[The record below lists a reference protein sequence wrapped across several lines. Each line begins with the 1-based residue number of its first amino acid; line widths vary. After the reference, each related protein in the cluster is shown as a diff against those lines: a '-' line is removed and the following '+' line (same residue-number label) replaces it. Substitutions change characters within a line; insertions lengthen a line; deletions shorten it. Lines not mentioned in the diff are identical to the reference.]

1 MFKFNSARAASI
13 AFALA
18 SLTLS
23 GAAAAQLADPAGA
36 AEPAPDPLAPLAAAR
51 PQEAAGN
58 AVRDLTDWVIA
69 SGDNNGQPFIVIDK
83 VMAKVFVFDSEDQF
97 VGSTPALVGAA
108 VGDESAPGI
117 GHRKLSAISHGD
129 RTTPA
134 GRFVAKI
141 GTETGNKEVLWVD
154 YATSVSLHP
163 VITTN
168 RKERRLQRLQSPTP
182 EDNRITFGCIN
193 VPASFYREVVR
204 PLFKKT
210 TGVVYILPETRP
222 LREVFLAFHAPGRPS
237 LPPEASR

>member
-1 MFKFNSARAASI
+1 LFSR
-13 AFALA
+13 
-18 SLTLS
+18 
-23 GAAAAQLADPAGA
+23 AAAAQTVDAVSA
-36 AEPAPDPLAPLAAAR
+36 AEPIVEAPAADR
-51 PQEAAGN
+51 SEAAGAD
-58 AVRDLTDWVIA
+58 AVRQLADWVIA
-69 SGDNNGQPFIVIDK
+69 SGDNHNQPFIVIDK

-117 GHRKLSAISHGD
+117 GQRKLSAIGHGD

-134 GRFVAKI
+134 GRFVARI

-163 VITTN
+163 VVTAN

-204 PLFKKT
+204 PLFKNT
-210 TGVVYILPETRP
+210 AGVVYILPETRP
-222 LREVFLAFHAPGRPS
+222 LREIFLAFHAPGQPGVQS
-237 LPPEASR
+237 PISP